1 MAPRAKIGGGRGKAE
16 RAAQKPGCRIC
27 LNVSSMKKALMIE
40 PQDYVHAMYKHTDL
54 MRKLANRL
62 SKAKRGLK
70 AAQKKLEEQ
79 EEIENF
85 LLDMLRSKS
94 ELVDRLQR
102 RAKQVIFGVP
112 MRRPR

>member
-1 MAPRAKIGGGRGKAE
+1 
-16 RAAQKPGCRIC
+16 
-27 LNVSSMKKALMIE
+27 MKKALIIE
-40 PQDYVHAMYKHTDL
+40 PQDAVYKHSDL

-85 LLDMLRSKS
+85 KR
-94 ELVDRLQR
+94 
-102 RAKQVIFGVP
+102 
-112 MRRPR
+112 MRRVSPCVRVRA